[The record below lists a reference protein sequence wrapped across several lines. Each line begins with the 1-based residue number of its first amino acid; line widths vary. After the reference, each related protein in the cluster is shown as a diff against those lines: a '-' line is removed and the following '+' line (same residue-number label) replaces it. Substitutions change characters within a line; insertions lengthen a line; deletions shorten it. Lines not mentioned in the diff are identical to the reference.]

1 MTWGKFFITS
11 ILIMLFVWGALFYAY
26 GNFILIDT
34 VVPFMGLEIEW
45 WITWYFICGAISSVL
60 GLVCSIAWYSV
71 GNNYDGRSSLGVKY
85 GVIALVS
92 LALGLCVKIF
102 LLPVTLDGGGWAS
115 EFVILSGFIVYY
127 LSSLFAAPDAGKY
140 IPPLSGLFH

>member
-60 GLVCSIAWYSV
+60 DLV
-71 GNNYDGRSSLGVKY
+71 
-85 GVIALVS
+85 
-92 LALGLCVKIF
+92 
-102 LLPVTLDGGGWAS
+102 
-115 EFVILSGFIVYY
+115 
-127 LSSLFAAPDAGKY
+127 
-140 IPPLSGLFH
+140 